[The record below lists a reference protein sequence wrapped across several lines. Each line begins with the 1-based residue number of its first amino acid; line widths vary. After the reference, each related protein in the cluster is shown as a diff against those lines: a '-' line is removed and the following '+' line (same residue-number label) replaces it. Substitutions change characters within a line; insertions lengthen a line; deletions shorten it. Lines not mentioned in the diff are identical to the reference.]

1 MAKIKRKM
9 KWDDCPHA
17 LFPFGKGVPLCS
29 YGMKLSDHL
38 TVKDF
43 KPCMPGGK
51 CRKEEVKKMGIEND
65 GNHLMLWMVFGI
77 TS

>member
-1 MAKIKRKM
+1 M

-51 CRKEEVKKMGIEND
+51 CRKEEVKKKGD
-65 GNHLMLWMVFGI
+65 RKG
-77 TS
+77 